1 MGGRTS
7 AASKNKWNEKAYD
20 RINFVVPKGQKD
32 IIKQAAEKVG
42 KSVNAYIWEAVQNRM
57 EQEQAE
63 Q

>member
-7 AASKNKWNEKAYD
+7 AASKNKWNEKTYD

-42 KSVNAYIWEAVQNRM
+42 KSVNAYIWEAVQMRM
-57 EQEQAE
+57 EQEQNE